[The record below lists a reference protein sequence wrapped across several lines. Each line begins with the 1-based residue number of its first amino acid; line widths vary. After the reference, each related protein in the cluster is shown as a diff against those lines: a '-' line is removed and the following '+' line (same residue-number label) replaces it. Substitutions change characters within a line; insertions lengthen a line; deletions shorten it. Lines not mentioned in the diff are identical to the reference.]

1 MQRWQL
7 TTGLAAA
14 TVLAA
19 LVVPSLRG
27 VAAHTPH
34 AEPTPPT
41 PPAVEPPAVEA
52 MGTGLLQL
60 HGSLDQDALLASS
73 GEDRYLVFE
82 ISADDLP
89 GDVRRPVNLAVVVD
103 TSGSMAGAGKITHA
117 RMAAR
122 ELVGQLHPEDTFS
135 LVTFD
140 DRGRVRVAS
149 TAVTDRAALDRAIQG
164 IQPDGGTN
172 LHSGLELGLEQL
184 SRPDLGGVKRVVLLS
199 DGQAN
204 VGITDSASLA
214 RLAGSRVEQ
223 GITVSGLGLGLDYN
237 EDLLAA
243 MSDSG
248 GGRYRFVDRPGQLAR
263 LFAEELHQMTAIAGR
278 GVALDVRLPAGV
290 ALQEVYGWDSD
301 VTRDGYRV
309 FLGDMHGGESRKV
322 VARVRVSPSARLG
335 EMEVGSGRLS
345 YADPETEA
353 PLGAL
358 AEVTARVTDDRRVA
372 TASVNAPA
380 ADKAAQAV
388 SATHMEKAIRAYEA
402 GDGAEQ
408 RAQVAAASGVLRSTS
423 SRTGNAGLTAA
434 AVEFEDL
441 SDALDQTRNT
451 SDDGQYQIKKRKE
464 ANRVFGR

>member
-1 MQRWQL
+1 
-7 TTGLAAA
+7 
-14 TVLAA
+14 V
-19 LVVPSLRG
+19 
-27 VAAHTPH
+27 
-34 AEPTPPT
+34 
-41 PPAVEPPAVEA
+41 
-52 MGTGLLQL
+52 GTGLLHL
-60 HGSLDQDALLASS
+60 TGSLDQGALLVGS

-82 ISADDLP
+82 VSADDLP

-122 ELVGQLHPEDTFS
+122 ELVGLLHPEDTFS

-149 TAVTDRAALDRAIQG
+149 TPVTDRAGLDRAIQG

-184 SRPDLGGVKRVVLLS
+184 SRGDLGGVKRVVLLS

-204 VGITDSASLA
+204 VGITDPNSLA

-248 GGRYRFVDRPGQLAR
+248 GGRYRFVDRPGQLAQ
-263 LFAEELHQMTAIAGR
+263 LFTEELHQMTAIAGR
-278 GVALDVRLPAGV
+278 GVALDVDLPDGV

-309 FLGDMHGGESRKV
+309 FLGDMHGGETRKV
-322 VARVRVSPSARLG
+322 VARVRVSPTAALG
-335 EMEVGSGRLS
+335 EMTVGDGRLS
-345 YADPETEA
+345 YFDPETEA

-358 AEVTARVTDDRRVA
+358 AAVSATVTADHRVA
-372 TASVNAPA
+372 RASLNAPA

-388 SATHMEKAIRAYEA
+388 SATYMEKAIRAYEA
-402 GDGAEQ
+402 GDEAEQ
-408 RAQVAAASGVLRSTS
+408 RAQIAAASGLLRSTS
-423 SRTGNAGLTAA
+423 SRTGNAALDAK
-434 AVEFEDL
+434 AVEFDDL
-441 SDALDQTRNT
+441 SVALDRTDNA